1 LDHPALQILVLLV
14 VFLPMR
20 FCNLGAAV
28 LALSL
33 AFSGWHPAAVAFTL
47 IAAPVLSIS
56 QLKLMKPV
64 ALSLLGSTL
73 AMSMIAA
80 AYLLPATQALVT
92 LPESVN
98 LIGLFIICLL
108 FGASLLRLG
117 PRKFLRRLLG
127 TFSIGHSHEQ
137 DKDNGHGHAHK
148 PTHAHHHGSDDKPHH
163 H

>member
-1 LDHPALQILVLLV
+1 
-14 VFLPMR
+14 MR

-33 AFSGWHPAAVAFTL
+33 AFSGWHPVAVAFTL

-64 ALSLLGSTL
+64 ALSLLGLTL

-98 LIGLFIICLL
+98 LIGLLIICLL

-127 TFSIGHSHEQ
+127 TFSIGHSHEHSEGHEHVE
-137 DKDNGHGHAHK
+137 GHGHSEPHQHSENHEHGHQA
-148 PTHAHHHGSDDKPHH
+148 AHHHSNDKPHH